1 MDCNDFLDRHSDFHD
16 DDLGELADRAEFE
29 RHLSSCPACARYHRV
44 VAQGALLLRDL
55 PDPAFREDFRDRL
68 QHRLYLSE
76 VEGRA
81 GHSMPLSTPLATPL
95 GLGLAAAAMLAVAAA
110 WGPMVDAVTPVPSAA
125 LPTITAGLP
134 QFASERPRIA
144 TPGGT
149 RAPAALIQPDFWA
162 QSHTLLYEHSPLYH
176 RTRGGGMIRAR
187 LQ

>member
-1 MDCNDFLDRHSDFHD
+1 MDCTDFLDRYSDFHD
-16 DDLGELADRAEFE
+16 DVLGELSDRIEFE
-29 RHLSSCPACARYHRV
+29 RHLSSCPACARYHHV

-55 PDPAFREDFRDRL
+55 PDPSFREDFRDRL

-81 GHSMPLSTPLATPL
+81 GRSTPMATPLAL
-95 GLGLAAAAMLAVAAA
+95 GMAAAAMLAVAAA
-110 WGPMVDAVTPVPSAA
+110 WGPMVEAVSPVPAAA
-125 LPTITAGLP
+125 LPAITAGLP
-134 QFASERPRIA
+134 PLTVERPRIA

-149 RAPAALIQPDFWA
+149 RAPAALVEPDFWA

-176 RTRGGGMIRAR
+176 RNRGGGMIRAG